1 METVRILVK
10 VLMGIL
16 LVLITVLFRPDVSI
30 VIRVLIL
37 LLIRLQDR
45 VLVGRDLM
53 LGLVGVSLV
62 R

>member
-1 METVRILVK
+1 MK

-16 LVLITVLFRPDVSI
+16 LVLITVLFRRDVST

-45 VLVGRDLM
+45 VLAGRDLM
-53 LGLVGVSLV
+53 LGLVDVSLV